1 MREGGEDDDK
11 GMISD
16 VEGVQSLGRRETL
29 SSMRD
34 GICVCVAVVAVVVT
48 LMVAVGVMVLVV
60 VVGVVV
66 LVIVV
71 RVLRELCI
79 GVVEVVEVL
88 CIGVVAVDCTGVVD
102 IMVLGGVYV
111 GEVVERVELVIG
123 CVVRQILCE
132 HVVRANFCLIQ
143 T

>member
-34 GICVCVAVVAVVVT
+34 GICVCVAVVAAVVT

-71 RVLRELCI
+71 RVLRELFAGVVELDCI
-79 GVVEVVEVL
+79 GVVDV
-88 CIGVVAVDCTGVVD
+88 
-102 IMVLGGVYV
+102 MVLV
-111 GEVVERVELVIG
+111 GFFLVEVVERVELVVG
-123 CVVRQILCE
+123 CVVRLVLWC
-132 HVVRANFCLIQ
+132 VNGRGYF
-143 T
+143 